1 MRLSK
6 SDWNRLDELL
16 GKVGFGGYYDLIEVL
31 KDTARNLKP
40 DLSDKI
46 RKEDDLH
53 TLVTLIYRLS
63 EQK

>member
-16 GKVGFGGYYDLIEVL
+16 GKIGFGGYYDLIEVL
-31 KDTARNLKP
+31 RDIVCNLKP
-40 DLSDKI
+40 DLSKKI
-46 RKEDDLH
+46 RKESDLH